1 MIWALSQSGPRNP
14 GKGDP
19 VTYNRTET
27 RYSEYGTG
35 DFPDVFTERSI
46 TMREI
51 KLTNDNYEE
60 EVTNAQVPVLI
71 DFSAAWCGPCRA
83 LAPLVAEI
91 AEEYDGRVKVCTVD
105 IDEQPGLASSFGIM
119 NVPTLVVMKNG
130 KISRRSVGLV
140 SRSRIRSMLG

>member
-1 MIWALSQSGPRNP
+1 
-14 GKGDP
+14 
-19 VTYNRTET
+19 
-27 RYSEYGTG
+27 
-35 DFPDVFTERSI
+35 
-46 TMREI
+46 MREI